1 MKKNILFVILFFVT
15 CLEIV
20 SWKLLF
26 ARPVLAVICNPV
38 LKNCVS
44 STNPTQYTNNVLS
57 TVVSLFFIVGIIY
70 FFWHLIFAGY
80 HLIGSDG
87 DPKKFETAKNELTY
101 SVLGLIVIFSIF
113 AILKFV
119 GVVLGIQGLKS
130 LSIKWPTL

>member
-57 TVVSLFFIVGIIY
+57 AVISLFFIVGIIY
-70 FFWHLIFAGY
+70 FMWHIVFAGY
-80 HLIGSDG
+80 HFIGTEG
-87 DPKKFETAKNELTY
+87 DPKKYETAKNELTY
-101 SVLGLIVIFSIF
+101 SVLGLIVIFPIF

-119 GVVLGIQGLKS
+119 GVVLGISGLEN
-130 LSIKWPTL
+130 LTITWPKL